1 MKTYYHILSVV
12 LFVLPC
18 SGLSGQ
24 TTSQNFVR
32 TRTMTTSTSSY
43 LDHIEYLDGLGR
55 LSETVETKQGGSGQD
70 LVSLIDYDN
79 AGREEK
85 LWLPVPVSGNNGA
98 YVSPSTLRSNA
109 STAHAGDSYPYR
121 QLIYEASPLERVRQD
136 YGPGSSW
143 RSASRSVESVL
154 LVNSSSLSCGKY
166 TVSNDLQTISLVR
179 SGTYATGE
187 LSVRK
192 TTDEDGHISYEF
204 KDKSGRT
211 VLTRQ
216 MDGSTSFDTYYVY
229 DCYDNLR
236 VVLPPLASDALSPN
250 GTYTESTDAIKKYA
264 YLYKYDKHFRP
275 IAKKLPGAEW
285 IYIIYDKAG
294 RVIFTQDGVQRSKN
308 QWTFTIP
315 DAFDRV
321 VLTGTCTNSLSYG
334 SEPLKNTLVNA
345 VRASGGSYKGYNL
358 SGTSLSSA
366 TLLSVTYYDDY
377 SFTSEN
383 LFPSGM
389 TFESRSGY
397 ASSNLS
403 TPKGLP
409 TGSITG
415 RTDSNSQYTYTVY
428 YYDARSR
435 LIQTRR
441 TNHVG
446 GTDHEYV
453 AYAFDGLAEKRYHQ
467 HTAFGSTKT
476 EEYVYTYDAARRLTK
491 TTHSWNGGTA
501 KTLSE
506 KSYDA
511 LGRISTDKKGGLS
524 SLEATYGYD
533 VRSRLVTQTGNLF
546 SQTLTYT
553 YGGDISKQ
561 EWRQSGMGHTYSYT
575 YDGLSRLNNAVYSGL
590 SYNFTTSYTY
600 DKHGNP
606 TGIQRNGMTNSG
618 GYGQIDKLSFTY
630 DGNRITSVNDLGEN
644 VSYSFSHD
652 FKNYANQSEEYV
664 YDQNGNITK
673 DLNKGISLISYNYM
687 NQPLQINIKSPVAE
701 ACNEYVY
708 GSDGTKY
715 QVVHK
720 WNPAYSNTPII
731 GSGVNISALTQMET
745 TDYVGNYIYIDGTLK
760 RVLLEGGY
768 LGERDVYCFYVTDH
782 LGNNRIVA
790 NNSGASI
797 QSVQYYPY
805 GMQLGNITGSNA
817 QPYKYSGK
825 EYDDMHGLNL
835 YDSQSRLYDP
845 ALGRFMTMDPLSEK
859 YYSWSTYGYCMN
871 NPMKFVDPDGKVIR
885 LANNYIGG
893 IENIA
898 RIAAT
903 SLGSRVMSRL
913 IEQKDVYTLNSIFWT
928 IRSSYNPKSLDINYV
943 GNPWYKE
950 FPVDGGILNSMI
962 ILGHETFHAF
972 DHSSYMFNSA
982 NAEYSTD
989 IVEPRAVSFENYL
1002 RQAYSLSPL
1011 RERYGNIK
1019 GNFHQ
1024 FFGNEKISN
1033 FKTIGHNSD
1042 KTSYGFSY
1050 IKNTKIVENYK
1061 TLFGIKTPDKTR
1073 IETSTCYMIVSMDE
1087 NRNVFFKTFN
1097 NEDAFRKE
1105 TYNW

>member
-1 MKTYYHILSVV
+1 MKTYYHILSVI

-511 LGRISTDKKGGLS
+511 LGRISTDKKGGLDNLKS
-524 SLEATYGYD
+524 TYGYD
-533 VRSRLVTQTGNLF
+533 VRSRRTSHSESLFTQSLG
-546 SQTLTYT
+546 YT
-553 YGGDISKQ
+553 YGSNISSQ
-561 EWRQSGMGHTYSYT
+561 GWTQNGVSHTYSYT
-575 YDGLSRLNNAVYSGL
+575 YDGLSRLKSASYSGGNRNY
-590 SYNFTTSYTY
+590 SVSYTY

-606 TGIQRNGMTNSG
+606 TVIQRSGMTSSS
-618 GYGQIDKLSFTY
+618 GYGQIDNLTVGY
-630 DGNRITSVNDLGEN
+630 DGNRIISVSDAASN
-644 VSYSFSHD
+644 VSYAFSHD
-652 FKNYANQSEEYV
+652 FKNYTNQSTEYT
-664 YDQNGNITK
+664 YDGNGNMTK
-673 DLNKGISLISYNYM
+673 DLNRGISSVTYNLL
-687 NQPLQINIKSPVAE
+687 NLPSQLEIKSPVGE
-701 ACNEYVY
+701 ARNDYVY
-708 GSDGTKY
+708 GTDGAKLR
-715 QVVHK
+715 VVHN
-720 WNPAYSNTPII
+720 WNPSYSSSPVI
-731 GSGVNISALTQMET
+731 GSGVTSSSLSRSET
-745 TDYVGNYIYIDGTLK
+745 TDYTGNYVYVDNSLK
-760 RVLLEGGY
+760 RVLTENGY
-768 LGERDVYCFYVTDH
+768 IEDNAYYYYVKDH
-782 LGNNRIVA
+782 LGSVRLTA
-790 NNSGASI
+790 NSSGVSR
-797 QSVQYYPY
+797 QSLNYYPF
-805 GMQLGNITGSNA
+805 GMQFGDASGSDV
-817 QPYKYSGK
+817 QPYKYVGK
-825 EYDDMHGLNL
+825 EYDGMHGLNL
-835 YDSQSRLYDP
+835 YDSQARLYDP

-871 NPMKFVDPDGKVIR
+871 NPIRFVDPDGKKIIVGSLLGR
-885 LANNYIGG
+885 ALAFLGVNNYEKQVLDQIEELKNMDSRLNTVIQYLEDSEMEVVIGP
-893 IENIA
+893 IPA
-898 RIAAT
+898 DRIAQEKYGNYT
-903 SLGSRVMSRL
+903 RPNSNNLKLKQGSF
-913 IEQKDVYTLNSIFWT
+913 IG
-928 IRSSYNPKSLDINYV
+928 YNPYERFTKM
-943 GNPWYKE
+943 GKE
-950 FPVDGGILNSMI
+950 REPI
-962 ILGHETFHAF
+962 IGLIHELGHA
-972 DHSSYMFNSA
+972 
-982 NAEYSTD
+982 
-989 IVEPRAVSFENYL
+989 ENYL
-1002 RQAYSLSPL
+1002 
-1011 RERYGNIK
+1011 K
-1019 GNFHQ
+1019 GNAVQYNKDMVVDFVKN
-1024 FFGNEKISN
+1024 GIGDIRDVKNEAK
-1033 FKTIGHNSD
+1033 KGNSD
-1042 KTSYGFSY
+1042 EYNS
-1050 IKNTKIVENYK
+1050 IELENIVRGKLNLEKREYEYYK
-1061 TLFGIKTPDKTR
+1061 LYEK
-1073 IETSTCYMIVSMDE
+1073 
-1087 NRNVFFKTFN
+1087 
-1097 NEDAFRKE
+1097 
-1105 TYNW
+1105 